1 MQRSIFD
8 GRPGAIAMPDDFLQS
23 REVVR
28 ARITGWWLLDPAA
41 GMNGPRI
48 AIQSELTDEQIAA
61 TERLLGWIWERHK

>member
-8 GRPGAIAMPDDFLQS
+8 GRPGAIEMPDDFLQS

-28 ARITGWWLLDPAA
+28 ARISGWWLLDPAA
-41 GMNGPRI
+41 GMNGARI